1 MSNVPIV
8 LIAFNRPDHLR
19 RTLESLERNKGAA
32 RSRLF
37 AFLDGPRDEKDVAA
51 VKAVRKVVEERR
63 WCGSVEIIAREKN
76 LGCARST
83 IDGVT
88 TVCRDAG
95 RVIALDDDLDLS
107 PWFLEF
113 IEAALDRYAETEK
126 VMHISGYMYPVESQ
140 QPQRALCLPIL
151 SPWGWGTWWRAWQHY
166 DTEFVGYKALVRDE
180 NLRREFDLDGYFPQ
194 FHLLE
199 SSLCG
204 KIDSWATRWYL
215 TLFMRRALSLFPSV
229 SLVKNTGFDGSGLH
243 CSADFARPEDH
254 LANLPLRKFPET
266 IEVDEAVLAQVRE
279 HLRQSW
285 PAPPRRGIAR
295 RLAQVRDYFSK
306 TWCQQKK
313 LYR

>member
-19 RTLESLERNKGAA
+19 RTLESLERNNGSA

-37 AFLDGPRDEKDVAA
+37 VFLDGPRDEKDVAA

-88 TVCRDAG
+88 TICRDAD
-95 RVIALDDDLDLS
+95 RVIALDDDLVLS

-151 SPWGWGTWWRAWQHY
+151 SPWGWGTWWRAWQHF
-166 DTEFVGYKALVRDE
+166 DAEATGFKALLKDA
-180 NLRREFDLDGYFPQ
+180 NLRRKFDLDGCIRHFQLMESYFAG
-194 FHLLE
+194 H
-199 SSLCG
+199 
-204 KIDSWATRWYL
+204 IDSWAMRWYL
-215 TLFMRRALSLFPSV
+215 TIFMREALAVFPGQ
-229 SLVKNTGFDGSGLH
+229 SLVKNIGFDGSGKN
-243 CSADFARPEDH
+243 CSVDHGRPMDR
-254 LANLPLRKFPET
+254 LATVPVRDFPET
-266 IEVDEAVLAQVRE
+266 VSIDETALSLVRE
-279 HLRQSW
+279 
-285 PAPPRRGIAR
+285 
-295 RLAQVRDYFSK
+295 YFLK
-306 TWCQQKK
+306 TW
-313 LYR
+313 RP